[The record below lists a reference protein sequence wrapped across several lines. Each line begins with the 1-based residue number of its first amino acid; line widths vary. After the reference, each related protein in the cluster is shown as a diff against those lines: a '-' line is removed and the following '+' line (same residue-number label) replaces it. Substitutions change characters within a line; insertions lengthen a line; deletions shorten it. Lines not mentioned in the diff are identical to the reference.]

1 MRQQLFISGL
11 VCAYSIQPI
20 QTMQNGFEQEFA
32 NTTRRVTDTH
42 ARFNV
47 CHIDNGTDD
56 LQGRKILPPVFLA
69 DGFFQECFKE
79 FALEIVVN
87 VFKRTKIIETLQNLM
102 EYSRISGHSLIIFGY
117 KDSAIDNSGFIFG
130 IAGEELFY
138 LHTNC

>member
-1 MRQQLFISGL
+1 
-11 VCAYSIQPI
+11 
-20 QTMQNGFEQEFA
+20 MQNGFEQEFA

-79 FALEIVVN
+79 FALE
-87 VFKRTKIIETLQNLM
+87 
-102 EYSRISGHSLIIFGY
+102 S
-117 KDSAIDNSGFIFG
+117 
-130 IAGEELFY
+130 
-138 LHTNC
+138 